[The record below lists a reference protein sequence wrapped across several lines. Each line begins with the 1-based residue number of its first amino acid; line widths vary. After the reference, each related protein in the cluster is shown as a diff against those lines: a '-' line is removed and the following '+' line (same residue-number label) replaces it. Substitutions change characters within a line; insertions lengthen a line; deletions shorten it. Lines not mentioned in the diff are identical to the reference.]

1 MKASCVER
9 FAKWFSYHLSNF
21 QLRWSWDDWK
31 QCVEEDLESPKCK
44 FIKETLLNCMRLSY
58 HQRIAEM
65 MPESMQSLV
74 PAEPLPIYKY
84 ESEEAVNLDGT
95 IIANKLLE
103 LMKNRCLPED
113 VLQLLREVSNG
124 AKLTDNL
131 DQDDENKD
139 NNNEAENDSPQSNS
153 LKIDVFTSTLLYFG
167 SKSLSHIFAALAK

>member
-21 QLRWSWDDWK
+21 QFRWSWDDWK

-65 MPESMQSLV
+65 MPETMQCLT
-74 PAEPLPIYKY
+74 PAEPVPIYKY
-84 ESEEAVNLDGT
+84 ESEDAVNLEGT
-95 IIANKLLE
+95 AIANKLLE
-103 LMKNRCLPED
+103 LMRNRCLPED
-113 VLQLLREVSNG
+113 VLQVLREVS
-124 AKLTDNL
+124 KP
-131 DQDDENKD
+131 DDGMEQEEMNEEEN
-139 NNNEAENDSPQSNS
+139 QVSNP